1 MSCFCFWGRSEWDH
15 RRAGATD
22 LIGLLAGTAWLLAAG
37 LFGVWLLQ
45 LDPDSLLVTFP
56 SPLLVASSFAA
67 MVAAFATLL
76 LAGTLPTAWRDRTEG
91 WFVRSL
97 LSTLAVP
104 VFALLTVALWQRGL
118 LPPWS

>member
-1 MSCFCFWGRSEWDH
+1 M
-15 RRAGATD
+15 
-22 LIGLLAGTAWLLAAG
+22 
-37 LFGVWLLQ
+37 FGVWLLQ

-91 WFVRSL
+91 WFVPSL
-97 LSTLAVP
+97 LSTHAVL

-118 LPPWS
+118 IPPWS